1 MGKDYVRIGACRSR
15 DELRAVQNRAV
26 GIRKLLSVVRQKGSK
41 GRGVMDDALQLAET
55 IEKLSVFGQHCSAE
69 DVVDVAS
76 RIEILIS
83 ILEIEVDSIFT
94 S

>member
-1 MGKDYVRIGACRSR
+1 MGKDYVRIGVPRIC
-15 DELRAVQNRAV
+15 DQLRAVNNRTVA
-26 GIRKLLSVVRQKGSK
+26 IRKLLRTAQQKDSK
-41 GRGVMDDALQLAET
+41 GRGVTDDALQLAET

-76 RIEILIS
+76 RVEILIS
-83 ILEIEVDSIFT
+83 ILETEVDSILA